1 MITRV
6 DESLALLCS
15 RRMAGQAEVSGDFVE
30 NRATTA
36 WNVGWEL
43 NHPFEIGDLIEQLH
57 DDIVADVVEEGLILD
72 VHLGEFRVNVSRD
85 EDVPRACQLL
95 LNVLLFGLDQLG
107 AGSDTSSH
115 IL

>member
-1 MITRV
+1 MGRPARSIVRERLAEMLFIVGKITAYDAHKHYIQIFSGATQRNVYYQLRRGV
-6 DESLALLCS
+6 DLGE
-15 RRMAGQAEVSGDFVE
+15 FK
-30 NRATTA
+30 
-36 WNVGWEL
+36 
-43 NHPFEIGDLIEQLH
+43 I
-57 DDIVADVVEEGLILD
+57 ADVVEEGLILD

-115 IL
+115 VL